1 MRRSRVNRIDSPDTA
16 ALRRPR
22 RRARVLRVI
31 FTALS
36 LALLLAAAANARNL
50 DTRDP
55 GLLPRGTTGVVV
67 VDLSLSI
74 TDSDYAAVRR
84 ALRELAAD
92 DARIGLV
99 IFSDVAYELLPP
111 GTPAAEL
118 RPVLRLLVPRGG
130 PAPNP
135 WTQSFRAGTKIS
147 TALELAAEMLERDAI
162 ENPSIL
168 LVSDLATA
176 PDDVPALA
184 QTIAD
189 LRARS
194 IPLRVSAIA
203 PSSDARTLFGGLLE
217 KGALTVDEDS
227 GATGRRPGAVGRMP
241 SELLVLA
248 ALLFAALAVHERF
261 TARLGL
267 PAATRVEGGAP

>member
-1 MRRSRVNRIDSPDTA
+1 VRRRRVRGIDSPDTA

-22 RRARVLRVI
+22 RRARALQVV

-67 VDLSLSI
+67 IDLSLSI
-74 TDSDYAAVRR
+74 TNADYSSVRR
-84 ALRELAAD
+84 VLKDLAAD
-92 DARIGLV
+92 DSRIGLV

-111 GTPAAEL
+111 GTPSAEL
-118 RPVLRLLVPRGG
+118 KPILRLLDSRGEPR
-130 PAPNP
+130 PNP
-135 WTQSFRAGTKIS
+135 WTQSFRAGTRIS
-147 TALELAAEMLERDAI
+147 AALELAAEMLERDAI

-168 LVSDLATA
+168 LVSDLETA

-184 QTIAD
+184 RTIAG
-189 LRARS
+189 LRSRA
-194 IPLRVSAIA
+194 IPLRVSGLG
-203 PSSDARTLFGGLLE
+203 PSSDARKLFGGLLE
-217 KGALTVDEDS
+217 EGALTVAEDT
-227 GATGRRPGAVGRMP
+227 GATGRRPGAVGRLP
-241 SELLVLA
+241 TELLVLA

-267 PAATRVEGGAP
+267 PPPRRAGATS

>member
-1 MRRSRVNRIDSPDTA
+1 MRIDSPDVG

-22 RRARVLRVI
+22 LRTRLLQIV
-31 FTALS
+31 FSGLAV
-36 LALLLAAAANARNL
+36 ALLLAAAANARDL

-74 TDSDYAAVRR
+74 TDADYAAVRR

-99 IFSDVAYELLPP
+99 VFSDVAYELLPP
-111 GTPAAEL
+111 GTPAREL
-118 RPVLRLLVPRGG
+118 RPMLRLLVPRGG

-135 WTQSFRAGTKIS
+135 WTQSFRAGTRIS
-147 TALELAAEMLERDAI
+147 TALGLAAEMLERDEI

-168 LVSDLATA
+168 LVSDLETA
-176 PDDVPALA
+176 PDDVPVLA
-184 QTIAD
+184 RTIVS

-194 IPLRVSAIA
+194 IPLEVSGLG
-203 PSSDARTLFGGLLE
+203 PSSDARKLFGGLLE
-217 KGALTVDEDS
+217 EGALTVSRDS
-227 GATGRRPGAVGRMP
+227 GATARSPGAVGRLP
-241 SELLVLA
+241 TELLVLG

-267 PAATRVEGGAP
+267 PAAARVGGSA